1 MFFLVACNQNAS
13 QKEEAIEDKLESSNT
28 LKVKS
33 DKGIS
38 EISEGQK
45 LFILCAACHNL
56 KKDEPHKVGPS
67 LYGIF
72 GKKAG
77 TREGFKYTEE
87 LINSNIVWDKETL
100 RSWLENPSS
109 FIPGTSM
116 AFVGVKDKERQD
128 VLLDY
133 LMTETK
139 EQ

>member
-1 MFFLVACNQNAS
+1 MFFLGGCNQKQS
-13 QKEEAIEDKLESSNT
+13 SYKEQIDQDALAENT
-28 LKVKS
+28 IKVKS
-33 DKGIS
+33 EKKIS
-38 EISEGQK
+38 KGQK

-77 TREGFKYTEE
+77 TREGFKYTDE
-87 LINSNIVWDKETL
+87 LKSANIVWDKESL
-100 RSWLENPSS
+100 RAWLENPSGY
-109 FIPGTSM
+109 IPGTSM
-116 AFVGVKDKERQD
+116 AFVGINDKERQD

-133 LMTETK
+133 LMAETK